1 MSSPTGRIPTTTRR
15 EKSMTQD
22 ELFDKLIK
30 QYQAGLITM
39 DEFHSEVI
47 EANLIH
53 KLGINEGIAR

>member
-1 MSSPTGRIPTTTRR
+1 
-15 EKSMTQD
+15 MTQD

>member
-1 MSSPTGRIPTTTRR
+1 
-15 EKSMTQD
+15 MTKD
-22 ELFDKLIK
+22 ELFGKLVK

-39 DEFHSEVI
+39 QEFHDEVV